1 MSQFRVTSQNK
12 RQRVAFCGTRG
23 LPASYGGFETA
34 VDQISRRFV
43 EAGIDCEVFCR
54 KSSSENNLEEHRGRQ
69 LTYVKGCRRRSLETF
84 VTAFQTG
91 WHLWRNRKRYSH
103 VFWFNNANLPGI
115 LMTRLAGMPMSVNT
129 DGLEWRRAKWS
140 WPFKLYYYL
149 SSFLIG
155 RICPTLIS
163 DSRGIQSY
171 YRRHFFRR
179 TCFIP
184 YGVPTVP
191 RVSERDEH
199 RILTRLGLE
208 PGKYFLQIT
217 RIEPD
222 NLPLK
227 VAQAFRDS
235 ELDDQGYQMVFV
247 GYKDATPYAR
257 RLKAFSGISNIQVRE
272 AIYDQ
277 EILAV
282 LRKNCFCYVHGNS
295 VGGTNPA
302 LLEAMA
308 ACPRIMAID
317 CEFSREV
324 LGSEGFY
331 FPMDDIAGT
340 FKNVCDLEDH
350 SAMLRRLVQAG
361 YQWQAVAESYMQL
374 SAGIPA
380 EYVPQPVAAPVAE
393 PIHRQPV
400 AVVPVESASDLE
412 EAAAPDRVAV

>member
-1 MSQFRVTSQNK
+1 MERIRISSGKEQV
-12 RQRVAFCGTRG
+12 RVAFCGTRG
-23 LPASYGGFETA
+23 LPANYGGFETA

-43 EAGIDCEVFCR
+43 DSGIECEVFCR
-54 KSSSENNLEEHRGRQ
+54 ESSSERSLKTHRGRH
-69 LTYVKGCRRRSLETF
+69 LTYVKGCSRRSLETF

-91 WHLWRNRKRYSH
+91 WHLWRHRKKYSH

-115 LMTRLAGMPMSVNT
+115 LMTRMAGLPMSVNT

-140 WPFKLYYYL
+140 WPFKAYYYL
-149 SSFLIG
+149 SSLLIG
-155 RICPTLIS
+155 LVCPTLIS

-171 YRRHFFRR
+171 YRRHFFRN
-179 TCFIP
+179 TCFVP
-184 YGVPTVP
+184 YGAPTVP

-199 RILTRLGLE
+199 RTLTRLGLE

-217 RIEPD
+217 RLEPD

-227 VAQAFRDS
+227 IAEAFRES
-235 ELDDQGYQMVFV
+235 GLGRLGYQMVFV
-247 GYKDATPYAR
+247 GYKDATPYAH
-257 RLKAFSGISNIQVRE
+257 RLVAYSGSSNIQVRE

-308 ACPRIMAID
+308 TCPRIIAID

-324 LGSEGFY
+324 LGPNGVY
-331 FPMDDIAGT
+331 FPTENIAD
-340 FKNVCDLEDH
+340 KLQEACRLEDQT
-350 SAMLRRLVQAG
+350 SELKRRVAER

-374 SAGIPA
+374 STGIPA
-380 EYVPQPVAAPVAE
+380 EYVPEPV
-393 PIHRQPV
+393 
-400 AVVPVESASDLE
+400 VVPVSTRDRRQLHSVMHHDASSDAVE
-412 EAAAPDRVAV
+412 TASERVAV